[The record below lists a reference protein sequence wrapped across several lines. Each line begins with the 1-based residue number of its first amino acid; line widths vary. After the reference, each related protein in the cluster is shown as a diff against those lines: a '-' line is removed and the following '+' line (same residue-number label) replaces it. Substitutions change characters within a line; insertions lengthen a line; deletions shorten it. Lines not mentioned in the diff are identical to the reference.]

1 MEQLLAIGRTC
12 VKPDAPI
19 QRLFCRVFSTCYDG
33 CRTSKSLVQLSTM
46 IDQVQTTRLANGLTI
61 LTEHMPGLRS
71 VSLGIWVRRG
81 SRHETPPQNGIC
93 HFIEHALFKGTPRR
107 SAHQIATESDRLG
120 GQLDAYTSHEITGF
134 ALKVVDTAMPL
145 AFDLIADMLANPR
158 FDPDDLTREQGVI
171 IEEMKM
177 IGDTPDELLNE
188 LFHAAY
194 FPGHSLGRPI
204 EGTEQTVSS
213 FDRAIT
219 AGFHSVAYSPHNLVI
234 AAAGNVTQAELVEL
248 AIQTFGESGNESDAG
263 LAATGSPEIAAPI
276 LIERKNELEQAHLI
290 IASPWP
296 SARSEDRYAAS
307 MLGTVIG
314 GGTSSRLWQSIREE
328 RGLAYSIGAG
338 GNTYTDVGMFTIYAG
353 TSPAHLD
360 QVLDLS
366 LHELRRAVHE
376 PVGEDEL
383 QLAKEQAIASVLL
396 SLESSSSRVAALAR
410 QEIIHGRRISPDEII
425 KSIEAVTPED
435 AQRVAQSCF
444 TTPALALG
452 ALGNLNGFAVD
463 RARLEI

>member
-1 MEQLLAIGRTC
+1 MTIE
-12 VKPDAPI
+12 
-19 QRLFCRVFSTCYDG
+19 
-33 CRTSKSLVQLSTM
+33 
-46 IDQVQTTRLANGLTI
+46 QVQTTRLANGFTI

-81 SRHETPPQNGIC
+81 SRHETPSQNGIC

-120 GQLDAYTSHEITGF
+120 GHLDAYTSHEITGF
-134 ALKVVDTAMPL
+134 ALKVVDAALPQ

-234 AAAGNVTQAELVEL
+234 AAAGNVTHAELVEL
-248 AIQTFGESGNESDAG
+248 AMQTVGESGNESDAG

-276 LIERKNELEQAHLI
+276 LIERKRELEQAHLI

-338 GNTYTDVGMFTIYAG
+338 GNTYTDIGMFTIYAG

-396 SLESSSSRVAALAR
+396 SLESSSSRVGALAR

>member
-1 MEQLLAIGRTC
+1 M
-12 VKPDAPI
+12 
-19 QRLFCRVFSTCYDG
+19 
-33 CRTSKSLVQLSTM
+33 M

-81 SRHETPPQNGIC
+81 SRHETPPLNGIC
-93 HFIEHALFKGTPRR
+93 HFIEHALFKGTERR
-107 SAHQIATESDRLG
+107 SARQIATESDRLG
-120 GQLDAYTSHEITGF
+120 GHLDAYTSHEITGF
-134 ALKVVDTAMPL
+134 ALKVVDTALPQ
-145 AFDLIADMLANPR
+145 AFDLLADMLANPR
-158 FDPDDLTREQGVI
+158 FDPDDLALEQGVI

-213 FDRAIT
+213 FDRTIT
-219 AGFHSVAYSPHNLVI
+219 AGFHSAAYSPRNLVI
-234 AAAGNVTQAELVEL
+234 AAAGNVNHTQL
-248 AIQTFGESGNESDAG
+248 ADLAAQVFGDSNNESEPASAAA
-263 LAATGSPEIAAPI
+263 LAPEIAAPI
-276 LIERKNELEQAHLI
+276 LIERKGELEQAHLI

-296 SARSEDRYAAS
+296 SATSDDRYAAS

-314 GGTSSRLWQSIREE
+314 GSTSSRLWQSIREE

-338 GNTYTDVGMFTIYAG
+338 GNTYTDIGMFTIYAG
-353 TSPAHLD
+353 TSPSHLD

-366 LHELRRAVHE
+366 LQEMRRAVRE
-376 PVGEDEL
+376 PVAEDEL

-396 SLESSSSRVAALAR
+396 SLESSSSRVGALAR
-410 QEIIHGRRISPDEII
+410 QEIFHGRRISPDEII
-425 KSIEAVTPED
+425 ERIEAVTPAD
-435 AQRVAQSCF
+435 AQRVAQNCF

-452 ALGNLNGFAVD
+452 ALGNLNGFAVN